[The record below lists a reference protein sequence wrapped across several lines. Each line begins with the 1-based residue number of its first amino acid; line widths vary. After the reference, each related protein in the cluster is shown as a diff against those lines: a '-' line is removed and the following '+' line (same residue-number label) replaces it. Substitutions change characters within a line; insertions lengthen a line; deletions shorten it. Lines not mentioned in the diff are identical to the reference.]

1 MAGKCARAISL
12 LADYMNK
19 TGETREFISGWDS
32 KIRFELSGEE
42 PFGLIFSD
50 NGNVLFK
57 NENLKD
63 PDVTFYSDSE
73 IFYKLIT
80 GRSDQDEAFSN
91 GLIEVKGS
99 IIDSVKFRHAAEIT
113 QEKHSTLF
121 TTLRAISRFT

>member
-19 TGETREFISGWDS
+19 TTETKEFLSDWKSI
-32 KIRFELSGEE
+32 IRFELSGEE
-42 PFGLIFSD
+42 PFGLDFHGD
-50 NGNVLFK
+50 GTVTFK
-57 NENLKD
+57 NEKVKN
-63 PDVTFYSDSE
+63 PDVIFYSSSD

-80 GRSDQDEAFSN
+80 GKMDQDEAFSN
-91 GLIEVKGS
+91 GIIEVKGS
-99 IIDSVKFRHAAEIT
+99 ILDSVKFRHAAELT